1 MMSRSSG
8 RALCSVRAAAAPIPS
23 EAPVMTMVRGV
34 AVCGVE
40 VCGVGLFRAEL
51 FGAGLFGAGLWR
63 AGLWR
68 LELFGAGFSVG
79 IR

>member
-1 MMSRSSG
+1 M
-8 RALCSVRAAAAPIPS
+8 RAAAAPIPS

-34 AVCGVE
+34 EVCGVE
-40 VCGVGLFRAEL
+40 M

-63 AGLWR
+63 AELWR